1 MELKAFAERFVH
13 RGRTES
19 NLVTKWKAG
28 STLPSRSSAVMLEKH
43 LPSTLH
49 MFDLPLYEL
58 LGDRALPAHQVE
70 DVITSLRQKVDMGW
84 EWRFPGSPSGYYNA
98 LPNDS
103 SALASRGDLW
113 GFIAIVALVRQAEI
127 QGDELSHLLLSMD
140 MYRALPAALKLPWI
154 APSTELLQECVN
166 SVRRRMPISAVMYD
180 IDWPVIAR
188 HVADPNYE
196 PGYERRID
204 PATRKTIEFEDPIL
218 EARLIRGNQARAQ
231 R

>member
-1 MELKAFAERFVH
+1 MQEILLELLGKPSGKPSSRQSAWRRLRGAVWLDHAHWISGMELKAFAERFVH

-43 LPSTLH
+43 LPNTLH

-58 LGDRALPAHQVE
+58 LGDRPLPAHQVE

-84 EWRFPGSPSGYYNA
+84 EWRFPGSPNGYYNA

-113 GFIAIVALVRQAEI
+113 GF
-127 QGDELSHLLLSMD
+127 
-140 MYRALPAALKLPWI
+140 
-154 APSTELLQECVN
+154 
-166 SVRRRMPISAVMYD
+166 
-180 IDWPVIAR
+180 
-188 HVADPNYE
+188 
-196 PGYERRID
+196 
-204 PATRKTIEFEDPIL
+204 
-218 EARLIRGNQARAQ
+218 
-231 R
+231 